1 MFFIIF
7 TTRIQLYYGD
17 TFKVSDLDSY
27 FVEKQKTHEIIST
40 DSFDNTWFYFY
51 GNVYAFDLEGFIYC
65 KHKSWAVVGN

>member
-1 MFFIIF
+1 MEIP
-7 TTRIQLYYGD
+7 
-17 TFKVSDLDSY
+17 FKVSDLDSY

-65 KHKSWAVVGN
+65 KHKSWAVVVMGLQTGDPDLG